1 MIYHRPIFVNR
12 ADGCEADPA
21 PDTPENPMNM
31 LTRRAALATAAGLAF
46 ALPALADDK
55 AKTKVEF
62 RRAEKTAAEGLT
74 EATVAGT
81 KEKVYLHKAA
91 DLTGADIASARVAGD
106 AKDPTIEIT
115 FTEAGAKKAAKV
127 SEDHADKPIA
137 IVVDGK
143 VLAAPVVRAKLG
155 TTIRISGNFTG
166 EEAAKIVKGIN
177 GK

>member
-1 MIYHRPIFVNR
+1 MTV
-12 ADGCEADPA
+12 
-21 PDTPENPMNM
+21 

-46 ALPALADDK
+46 TLPALADDK
-55 AKTKVEF
+55 PKAKVEF
-62 RRAEKTAAEGLT
+62 RRAEKTSAEGLT

-81 KEKVYLHKAA
+81 KEKVYLHKTAE
-91 DLTGADIASARVAGD
+91 LTGADVSSARVGGD
-106 AKDPTIEIT
+106 AKDPVIEIT
-115 FTEAGAKKAAKV
+115 FTEAGAKKAAKL

-155 TTIRISGNFTG
+155 TTIRITGHFT
-166 EEAAKIVKGIN
+166 EEDAAKIVKAIN